1 MKMNDKY
8 VHLSVMHTLL
18 TLYDMK
24 DLAKSVTKAICE
36 DHGDVVELQTTKNSG
51 FILRRK
57 KDSNITD
64 KELSKTM
71 ADVIEELMDD
81 KIDEVLDYI
90 SENYEF
96 AYDSST
102 INEDFIKE
110 IFDISRTGRLI
121 YIEIDT

>member
-18 TLYDMK
+18 SLYDMK
-24 DLAKSVTKAICE
+24 DLAKSVTKAICK
-36 DHGDVVELQTTKNSG
+36 DHGDIVELQTMKNSG

-57 KDSNITD
+57 KDGTITD
-64 KELSKTM
+64 KEISKIM
-71 ADVIEELMDD
+71 ADVIKELMDD

-96 AYDSST
+96 AYDSSA
-102 INEDFIKE
+102 IGEEFIKE

-121 YIEIDT
+121 YIEIDI